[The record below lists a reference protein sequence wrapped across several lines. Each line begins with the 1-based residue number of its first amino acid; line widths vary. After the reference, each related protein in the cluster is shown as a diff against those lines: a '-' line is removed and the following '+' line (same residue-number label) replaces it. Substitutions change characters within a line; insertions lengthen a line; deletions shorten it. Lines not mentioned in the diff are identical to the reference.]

1 MIGRSVDVSEG
12 NTTDPGHTVAMHIA
26 QDCYAH
32 KVEIDTLRFDSLARL
47 RHSPKLRIRLML
59 LQPEANQ
66 GKIMCFAKGS
76 ANDDSLAATLYSFIV
91 NQCSNSSSTVSN
103 EQL

>member
-1 MIGRSVDVSEG
+1 MLIGRSDVDVSEG
-12 NTTDPGHTVAMHIA
+12 NATDPGHTNTVAMHIA

-32 KVEIDTLRFDSLARL
+32 KVEMDTLRFDSFARL

-66 GKIMCFAKGS
+66 GKHVCVCQG
-76 ANDDSLAATLYSFIV
+76 
-91 NQCSNSSSTVSN
+91 QR
-103 EQL
+103 